1 MGRWAPWTMADDQ
14 TARKMRAQNYSLAAI
29 SQRLDRDRG
38 LVSRKLRQPPMTS
51 DERRYNSVNR
61 IGSSFVVPARVIE
74 ERDVRL
80 AVSPSNLTAAFFGDP
95 LPGYS
100 ALDRRIA

>member
-1 MGRWAPWTMADDQ
+1 MSNHWTLAEDQ
-14 TARKMRAQNYSLAAI
+14 TARQMLAIGHSLTEIGKRLGRCRSVVCRKM
-29 SQRLDRDRG
+29 
-38 LVSRKLRQPPMTS
+38 KQPPMTV
-51 DERRYNSVNR
+51 DGRRYLAVNR
-61 IGSSFVVPARVIE
+61 GGATFVIPARVIE

-100 ALDRRIA
+100 ALDRRYG